1 MIKSWFEKNI
11 SFMVYECVLF
21 KLGVCCSQYRHVL
34 FLFVLTFKQI
44 KPYVKTSE
52 VNLAKYLRIAE
63 EILIMQDLEF
73 LIDITVWC

>member
-1 MIKSWFEKNI
+1 MFITKL
-11 SFMVYECVLF
+11 YECVLF

>member
-1 MIKSWFEKNI
+1 M
-11 SFMVYECVLF
+11 
-21 KLGVCCSQYRHVL
+21 L

-44 KPYVKTSE
+44 KPYVKSSE

-73 LIDITVWC
+73 LIDITIWC

>member
-1 MIKSWFEKNI
+1 M
-11 SFMVYECVLF
+11 LF
-21 KLGVCCSQYRHVL
+21 KLGVCCSQFRYVL
-34 FLFVLTFKQI
+34 FLFALTFKQI